1 MVPLITA
8 VPYKQKEGT
17 RLLVISEKEIRTLY
31 SMKDAI
37 RDLERALKHY
47 IEGEILNPHRTVL
60 EFPEKNASALYMPSS
75 MEPIGKTAV
84 KVVTIFPN
92 NPSIG
97 KKTTQG
103 VIILSDTNN
112 GEHLACLNASYLTR
126 LRTGAV
132 SGIATKYLA
141 RATSSVVAV
150 IGCGGMAVEQLQAVL
165 EVRDIKKILLYN
177 RTTEKAHIFADNIP
191 ALNPEYNGEIHI
203 IENSDEAVSQAD
215 IVICSTRSETP
226 VFSGKA
232 LKPGTH
238 INGVG
243 SYLPHMQEVDVE
255 TLHKCSKIV
264 ADTIEGVKDEAGDF
278 IIPANTGEWSF
289 TQLNGEIGE
298 LVTGRISGRESDEEI
313 TFFKSVGTAY
323 FDLAVAAA
331 TYEKA
336 IMQGV
341 GIEVEI

>member
-1 MVPLITA
+1 M
-8 VPYKQKEGT
+8 
-17 RLLVISEKEIRTLY
+17 LVLSEKEIRSLY

-37 RDLERALKHY
+37 QDLEQALKHY

-60 EFPEKNASALYMPSS
+60 EFPEKNASALYMPSA
-75 MEPIGKTAV
+75 MKPIGRTAV

-103 VIILSDTNN
+103 VIILSDTSN

-141 RATSSVVAV
+141 KESASSVAV
-150 IGCGGMAVEQLQAVL
+150 IGCGGMAEEQLQAVL
-165 EVRDIKKILLYN
+165 EVRAIRKILLYN
-177 RTTEKAHIFADNIP
+177 RTKEKAHAFANKIA
-191 ALNPEYNGEIHI
+191 ALSPNYNGEIQI
-203 IENSDEAVSQAD
+203 IENSDEAVSQVE

-243 SYLPHMQEVDVE
+243 SYLPHMQEVDLD
-255 TLHKCSKIV
+255 TLLKASKIV
-264 ADTIEGVKDEAGDF
+264 ADTVEGVKDEAGDF
-278 IIPANTGEWSF
+278 IIPVNNGDWSF
-289 TQLNGEIGE
+289 SKLHGELGE
-298 LVTGRISGRESDEEI
+298 LVTGQIPSREWDDEI
-313 TFFKSVGTAY
+313 TFFKSVGVAY

-331 TYEKA
+331 AYEKA
-336 IMQGV
+336 LQAGAGV
-341 GIEVEI
+341 EVDI